1 MTTRKA
7 ALDSHQRAA
16 EQPSGHRR
24 DAHGRPKQHRP
35 PTNDAGVD
43 GGGGE
48 HDVFC
53 TCCRGII
60 TTLPHEL
67 LVGIFSLLS
76 VREVCLQVS
85 LTCRAWHTL
94 AHDQLLWQRMFIAYF
109 AEELVDKANRYHH
122 LRLRQELKWR
132 VEFQHCVRS
141 SSRDIRVFLRQGPHR
156 EMTEITVNV
165 RDPIKLLLKKA
176 SLAFNIA
183 VPQKLVFSFVEANH
197 GSPSSS
203 QEGQARCEGGLRT
216 ETPASDDRELGYRHW
231 MEMEDHEESVMRSH
245 FNHSFGPSTGLG
257 ADEINRVRRL
267 FLQERRRQR
276 LARLTCHQAI
286 VAQRQNRALND
297 DVKEGRR
304 QVIALVVIEDG
315 DGPHQRVEN
324 NKVNPPI
331 VTYYVNSL
339 GPKEER
345 VGHFL
350 IDGCVGT
357 CLIARHFLIDM

>member
-1 MTTRKA
+1 MQRGLPTGG
-7 ALDSHQRAA
+7 LDDT
-16 EQPSGHRR
+16 EE
-24 DAHGRPKQHRP
+24 
-35 PTNDAGVD
+35 
-43 GGGGE
+43 GGGE

-53 TCCRGII
+53 ACCIGLV

-94 AHDQLLWQRMFIAYF
+94 AHDQTLWQRLFIAYF
-109 AEELVDKANRYHH
+109 AEELEDKANRFHH

-141 SSRDIRVFLRQGPHR
+141 STRDIRVYLRQGPHR
-156 EMTEITVNV
+156 EQAEITVNV

-176 SLAFNIA
+176 SRAFNVA
-183 VPQKLVFSFVEANH
+183 VPQKLVFSFVEAN
-197 GSPSSS
+197 PSG
-203 QEGQARCEGGLRT
+203 QEEGK
-216 ETPASDDRELGYRHW
+216 ASYDRELGHRHW
-231 MEMEDHEESVMRSH
+231 LEMEDHEETVVRSH
-245 FNHSFGPSTGLG
+245 FNHSSATE
-257 ADEINRVRRL
+257 EINHVRRL

-276 LARLTCHQAI
+276 LARLTYHQAI
-286 VAQRQNRALND
+286 ATTQRQNRAPG

-304 QVIALVVIEDG
+304 QAIALVVIEDG

-339 GPKEER
+339 GPKEEM

-357 CLIARHFLIDM
+357 CLLARHYLIDM